1 MRSSSRILAVA
12 LWVAWSLSASAQNNF
27 YLHKDDRVVF
37 YGDSI
42 TQQYHYASFVET
54 YVATHYPELN
64 VRFINA
70 GWSGEWVVGGG
81 GGTADERLPRDVVG
95 NKATV
100 ATFMVGM
107 NDAAYQKFDQAFF
120 DVYVK
125 GYQHLLDV
133 LQQSSPALR
142 ITLIQPSPYDD
153 ITRPG
158 EFVPDYNS
166 VLVRYGQFVADLAKQ
181 HNQQNVDF
189 NAPLVAVLE
198 KAKSVD
204 PGLAKKIIPDQIHPG
219 PAGGVVLAVALL
231 KAWGAGP
238 VVTSVELD
246 ARKARLT
253 RAENTEVNGVQKIK
267 GAVRSVEID
276 GRSGH
281 VGDPAV
287 AAARKAETLSWT
299 QLDKAL
305 PLPIDMQ
312 DPVMSLA
319 VKSSDVVETLNQQVL
334 KVTGLPSGNYLLAI
348 DNAEIATF
356 TSEQLAQGTNLA
368 LLPTPMLK
376 QALIVQDLTMR
387 RNAVRLAGWQDVQF
401 GLHKETSPHLAEAMA
416 ALTALEADVLAQQRQ
431 AAVPQAH
438 HFELLPQKAH

>member
-1 MRSSSRILAVA
+1 MRFSLRTLAVA
-12 LWVAWSLSASAQNNF
+12 LLVAASLSASAQSNF
-27 YLHKDDRVVF
+27 YLQKDDRVVF

-81 GGTADERLPRDVVG
+81 GGTADERLVRDVVG

-120 DVYVK
+120 DVYDK

-133 LQQSSPALR
+133 LQESSPNLR

-158 EFVPDYNS
+158 EFVPDYNG
-166 VLVRYGQFVADLAKQ
+166 VLVRYGQFVNELAKQ
-181 HNQQNVDF
+181 HNLKSVDF
-189 NAPLVAVLE
+189 NAPLVAVLQ
-198 KAKSVD
+198 KANVSD
-204 PGLAKKIIPDQIHPG
+204 PAIAKKIVPDQIHPG
-219 PAGGVVLAVALL
+219 PAGGIVLAAALL
-231 KAWGAGP
+231 KAWGAP
-238 VVTSVELD
+238 SIVTSVELD
-246 ARKARLT
+246 ARKGRVT
-253 RAENTEVNGVQKIK
+253 HAENSDVSEV
-267 GAVRSVEID
+267 
-276 GRSGH
+276 
-281 VGDPAV
+281 
-287 AAARKAETLSWT
+287 RKTETLCWT

-319 VKSSDVVETLNQQVL
+319 VKSSDVVETLDQQVL
-334 KVTGLPSGNYLLAI
+334 KVTGLPPGNYVLAI
-348 DNAEIATF
+348 DNAEVATF
-356 TSEQLAQGTNLA
+356 SIEQLAQGTNLA
-368 LLPTPMLK
+368 LLPSPMLK
-376 QALIVQDLTMR
+376 QALAVQDLTMR

-401 GLHKETSPHLAEAMA
+401 GLKKETSPHLAEAVA
-416 ALTALEADVLAQQRQ
+416 ALTALEADVLVLQRQ
-431 AAVPQAH
+431 AAVPQPH
-438 HFELLPQKAH
+438 HYELLPRKDH